1 MPRAKGAIEVNVGF
15 RPEDGPIYDMVSGAK
30 AKARL
35 INRLAALGAL
45 IERGNLA
52 PPSVAHAANA
62 WPTEAEQ
69 PKETRTIPRMAGDD
83 SGCEP

>member
-52 PPSVAHAANA
+52 PPSVAHSAA
-62 WPTEAEQ
+62 PQPIEPEQ
-69 PKETRTIPRMAGDD
+69 PKKTRVIPRMAGDD
-83 SGCEP
+83 SGCAP